1 MYHKLIKAQFFAQK
15 LIFEG
20 KKALA
25 FFGTHEALSSTKIR
39 RESEKNL
46 VQSPNPMIFL
56 LRNFPEKPAVIR

>member
-39 RESEKNL
+39 RESEK
-46 VQSPNPMIFL
+46 I
-56 LRNFPEKPAVIR
+56 